1 MQQKMIR
8 QLCPGDQMV
17 AFLVLRKKE
26 LKTKR
31 DRTTFYLSLEL
42 GDSSGRIWGTIW
54 EKPKEIYEKITVGQP
69 VKIKAAVITLNER
82 LHLSIDKI
90 RPARPEDGVDAK
102 LLLPVIAQD
111 RDLLYTELL
120 NLCGQISHPG
130 LKALSQKIFTEPE
143 VKAKLFEA
151 PAGKLWHHNYRGG
164 LLEHTLTVTK
174 IALSMAAFYPQL
186 RTDLIISAGLLHDIG
201 KIVEYRLEGFVDYSD
216 RGRLLGH
223 IVIGA
228 QMVKEAADKIA
239 DLPEALKTELLHL
252 ILSHQGKLDHGS
264 PVLPM
269 TLEAI
274 VLYYADEM
282 DSKAN
287 AFQRIIRQYQGTGV
301 KWTGYV
307 KLMERFLYLGEPS
320 E

>member
-1 MQQKMIR
+1 MQQKLIR
-8 QLCPGDQMV
+8 QLSPGDQIV
-17 AFLVLRKKE
+17 AFFILRKKE

-42 GDSSGRIWGTIW
+42 GDSSGRIWGTTW
-54 EKPKEIYEKITVGQP
+54 DKPKEIYEKITVGQP
-69 VKIKAAVITLNER
+69 LKIKAAIITLNDR

-90 RPARPEDGVDAK
+90 RPARPEDGIDAN
-102 LLLPVIAQD
+102 LLLPVIAKD
-111 RDLLYTELL
+111 RELLFNELL
-120 NLCGQISHPG
+120 NLCDQITQPG
-130 LKALSQKIFTEPE
+130 LKALVHKIYSDSEL
-143 VKAKLFEA
+143 KQKLFDA
-151 PAGKLWHHNYRGG
+151 PGGKLWHHNYRGG
-164 LLEHTLTVTK
+164 LLEHTLSVTR
-174 IALSMAAFYPQL
+174 IALSMTAFYPQL
-186 RTDLIISAGLLHDIG
+186 RKDLIIAAGLLHDIG
-201 KIVEYRLEGFVDYSD
+201 KIVEYRVEGFVDFSD

-223 IVIGA
+223 IVIGT
-228 QMVKEAADKIA
+228 QMVKEAADKIT
-239 DLPEALKTELLHL
+239 DLPESLKTELLHM
-252 ILSHQGKLDHGS
+252 ILSHQGKLEYGS
-264 PVLPM
+264 PVVPM

-287 AFQRIIRQYQGTGV
+287 AFQRVIHQYQNSGE